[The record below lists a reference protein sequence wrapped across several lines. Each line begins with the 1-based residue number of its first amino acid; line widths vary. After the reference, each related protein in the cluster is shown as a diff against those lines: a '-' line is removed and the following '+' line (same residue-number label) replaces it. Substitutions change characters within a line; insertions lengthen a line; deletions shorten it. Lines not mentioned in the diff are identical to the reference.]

1 MRQPVSIL
9 RDSLVRVIALV
20 LAIGA
25 SFSAAH
31 AADCIGLVLGGGGA
45 RGAAHIGVLK
55 VLEREHIPIC
65 KIAGTSMGAIVG
77 GMYASGY
84 SPEEIERILGQIDWK
99 DVLSDDPP
107 REKLSMRRKSQDL
120 EFLLDYEIGYR
131 NGRIVTPQGL
141 IQGQK
146 LLILLRQLLAST
158 WQIDNFDDLP
168 IPFRAVAADI
178 VSGKPV
184 VWDKGDL
191 VLAIRSSMSVPG
203 AFAPLPVDDYLL
215 VDGGI
220 FDNVPVGVAR
230 AMGADRLIVV
240 DVGTPIAKRE
250 DLTNPLAILN
260 QVVGTLSQDRI
271 NRELATLG
279 AGDVL
284 IRPELGD
291 FSAASFDKADQAI
304 PIGAQAAERV
314 LDQLRTFAVGA
325 QTYAEFTARHRLIT
339 YTPPLIEFVDVKA
352 GGAGAAKLIEREMQI
367 LVGKP
372 LDTDHV
378 DQMVEASYGSGRYQ
392 TIRYQVV
399 ERDGKTGLEITAVD
413 KPWGPNIALF
423 GIQLSNDFKGNTDY
437 QLKADVIFQNVND
450 AGGEL
455 RNRLRLGGETGVESE
470 FYQPFG
476 LGARF
481 FALGQL
487 GYTAENF
494 PLFQGT
500 DQVADYRVQRG
511 ETRAGIGTYLST
523 DLSLGGGLIY
533 GHDWVRRY
541 IGSPDSITEGDA
553 VFGAYSTRLEYDT
566 LDSAIFPAHGM
577 RLDFDSYWYRKSLGS
592 DNNSDAYK
600 LVWDG
605 VLSSGENHFLF
616 GTRLTAST
624 NSAVIEVNDSLG
636 GFLNLSGYPERG
648 LVAPN
653 LVFGRAVYYRQLSD
667 PDKLFAVPIYFGG
680 SVEGGH
686 LWGLQQAIDTN
697 FDEVIYAGSIF
708 AGVKTPFGPLFLGY
722 GQTNNGHYSV
732 YLTFGTLIRP
742 RF

>member
-1 MRQPVSIL
+1 MTNRSASIFRHAFAWAFAGL
-9 RDSLVRVIALV
+9 ACAAL
-20 LAIGA
+20 ADA
-25 SFSAAH
+25 RAN
-31 AADCIGLVLGGGGA
+31 DCIGLVLGGGGA

-65 KIAGTSMGAIVG
+65 KVAGTSMGAIVG

-99 DVLSDDPP
+99 EVLTDDPP
-107 REKLSMRRKSQDL
+107 REKLNMRRKNQDL
-120 EFLLDYEIGYR
+120 EFLLDYEVGYR

-158 WQIDNFDDLP
+158 WKIDDFDDLP

-178 VSGKPV
+178 LSGKPV

-240 DVGTPIAKRE
+240 DVGTPISKRE

-271 NRELATLG
+271 NRELSTLG
-279 AGDVL
+279 PADIL

-291 FSAASFDKADQAI
+291 FSSAAFDKADEAI

-314 LDQLRTFAVGA
+314 LDKLKTFSADA
-325 QTYAEFTARHRLIT
+325 PTYAQFTARHHLIA
-339 YTPPLIEFVDVKA
+339 YSPPVIEFVDVKA
-352 GGAGAAKLIEREMQI
+352 GGAGAAKLIEREMQV
-367 LVGKP
+367 LVGHP
-372 LDTDHV
+372 LDANHV
-378 DQMVEASYGSGRYQ
+378 DQIVESSYGSGRYQ

-399 ERDGKTGLEITAVD
+399 ERDGKAGLEITAVD
-413 KPWGPNIALF
+413 KPWGPNIAVF
-423 GIQLSNDFKGNTDY
+423 GLQLSNDFKGDSDY
-437 QLKADVIFQNVND
+437 QLKADVVFPSIND

-455 RNRLRLGGETGVESE
+455 RNRLRLGGETGIESE

-481 FALGQL
+481 FADGQL
-487 GYTAENF
+487 GYRAENF
-494 PLFQGT
+494 PLFNGT
-500 DQVADYRVQRG
+500 DQVADYRVYRG
-511 ETRAGIGTYLST
+511 EARAGLGTYLST
-523 DLSLGGGLIY
+523 NLAFTAGMVY
-533 GHDWVRRY
+533 GHDWIRRH
-541 IGSPDSITEGDA
+541 IGAPDSVDESDA
-553 VFGAYSTRLEYDT
+553 VYGAYTTRIEYDT
-566 LDSAIFPAHGM
+566 LDNAIFPAHGM
-577 RLDFDSYWYRKSLGS
+577 RLDFDSYWYRTSLGS
-592 DNNSDAYK
+592 DHNADAYK
-600 LVWDG
+600 IVWDG

-616 GTRLTAST
+616 GTRLAASS
-624 NSAVIEVNDSLG
+624 NSAVIEVNDSIG

-653 LVFGRAVYYRQLSD
+653 LAFGRAVYYRQLSD
-667 PDKLFAVPIYFGG
+667 PDKLFSVPIYFGA
-680 SVEGGH
+680 SVEAGH
-686 LWGLQQAIDTN
+686 LWGLQQAVDTN
-697 FDEVIYAGSIF
+697 IDEVIYAGSVF

-722 GQTNNGHYSV
+722 GQTNNGHYSI

>member
-1 MRQPVSIL
+1 MKRPVSIM
-9 RDSLVRVIALV
+9 RDSLVRVTALI
-20 LAIGA
+20 LAIGG
-25 SFSAAH
+25 SLPAAH

-65 KIAGTSMGAIVG
+65 KVAGTSMGAIVG

-84 SPEEIERILGQIDWK
+84 SPEQIETILGQIDWK

-107 REKLSMRRKSQDL
+107 REKLSMRRKGEDL
-120 EFLLDYEIGYR
+120 EFLLDYEFGYR
-131 NGRIVTPQGL
+131 NGRITTPQGL

-146 LLILLRQLLAST
+146 LLLLLREILAST
-158 WQIDNFDDLP
+158 WRIDNFDDLP
-168 IPFRAVAADI
+168 IPYRAVAADI

-184 VWDKGDL
+184 VWSKGDL

-240 DVGTPIAKRE
+240 DVGTPISKRE

-271 NRELATLG
+271 NRELASLG
-279 AGDVL
+279 EQDVL
-284 IRPELGD
+284 ITPELGD
-291 FSAASFDKADQAI
+291 FSAAAFDKAQTVI
-304 PIGAQAAERV
+304 PIGVRAAEQA
-314 LDQLRTFAVGA
+314 LDRLQRFKADA
-325 QTYAEFTARHRLIT
+325 RTYAQFRARHQLIA
-339 YTPPLIEFVDVKA
+339 YKPPTIEFVEVKS
-352 GGAGAAKLIEREMQI
+352 GNAGAARQVEREMQA

-372 LDTDHV
+372 LDATQV
-378 DQMVEASYGSGRYQ
+378 GQMIEAAYGSGRYQ
-392 TIRYQVV
+392 TIRYQIVD
-399 ERDGKTGLEITAVD
+399 RDGKAGLEVTATD
-413 KPWGPNIALF
+413 KPWGPNIAQF
-423 GIQLSNDFKGNTDY
+423 GFTLSNNFQGESDY
-437 QLKADVIFQNVND
+437 QLKADVTFQNVND

-455 RNRLRLGGETGVESE
+455 RNRLRLGGETGVESQ

-481 FALGQL
+481 FAIGQL
-487 GYTAENF
+487 SYLAENL
-494 PLFQGT
+494 PLFEGT
-500 DQVADYRVQRG
+500 EQIADYRIR
-511 ETRAGIGTYLST
+511 RAEATVGIGTYLSS
-523 DLSLGGGLIY
+523 DLSVGGGFLY
-533 GHDWVRRY
+533 GHDWVTRH
-541 IGSPDSITEGDA
+541 IGAPDVIPEGDA
-553 VFGAYSTRLEYDT
+553 PYGAGTIRLEYDT
-566 LDSAIFPAHGM
+566 LDDAIFPAHGM
-577 RLDFDSYWYRKSLGS
+577 RLDFDPAWYRTSFGSKSNADS
-592 DNNSDAYK
+592 YK

-605 VLSSGENHFLF
+605 ALTSGQNHFLF
-616 GTRLTAST
+616 GTRLTSST
-624 NSAVIEVNDSLG
+624 NSAVIEVNDTLG

-648 LVAPN
+648 LIAPN
-653 LVFGRAVYYRQLSD
+653 LAFGRAVYYRQLSD
-667 PDKLFAVPIYFGG
+667 PQGLFTVPIYLGG
-680 SVEGGH
+680 SVEAGH
-686 LWGLQQAIDTN
+686 LWGQEETVN
-697 FDEVIYAGSIF
+697 VYVNEVIYAGSIF

-722 GQTNNGHYSV
+722 GQTNNGHSSV

>member
-1 MRQPVSIL
+1 MSNRSGSISRYAFAWAFACL
-9 RDSLVRVIALV
+9 AGAALPN
-20 LAIGA
+20 AR
-25 SFSAAH
+25 

-65 KIAGTSMGAIVG
+65 KVAGTSMGAIVG

-84 SPEEIERILGQIDWK
+84 SPEDIERILGEIDWK
-99 DVLSDDPP
+99 EVLSDDPP
-107 REKLSMRRKSQDL
+107 REKLNMRRKGQDL
-120 EFLLDYEIGYR
+120 EFLLDYEVGYR
-131 NGRIVTPQGL
+131 NGRIVTPQGF

-158 WQIDNFDDLP
+158 WKIDNFDDLP

-260 QVVGTLSQDRI
+260 QVIGTLTQDRI
-271 NRELATLG
+271 NRELGTLG
-279 AGDVL
+279 PADVL
-284 IRPELGD
+284 IRPDLGD
-291 FSAASFDKADQAI
+291 FSSAAFDKADEAI
-304 PIGAQAAERV
+304 PIGTQAAERA
-314 LDQLRTFAVGA
+314 LDKLKTFTADA
-325 QTYAEFTARHRLIT
+325 QTYAQFTTRHQPIP
-339 YTPPLIEFVDVKA
+339 YTPPVIEFVDVKA
-352 GGAGAAKLIEREMQI
+352 GTPGAAKLIEREMQV
-367 LVGKP
+367 LVGQP
-372 LDTDHV
+372 LDAAHV
-378 DQMVEASYGSGRYQ
+378 DQIVESSYGSGRYQ
-392 TIRYQVV
+392 TIRYQAV
-399 ERDGKTGLEITAVD
+399 ERDGKSGLEITAVD

-423 GIQLSNDFKGNTDY
+423 GLQVSNDFKGDSDY
-437 QLKADVIFQNVND
+437 QLKADVIFPSVND

-455 RNRLRLGGETGVESE
+455 RNRLRLGGETGIESE

-487 GYTAENF
+487 GYKAENF
-494 PLFQGT
+494 PLFNDT
-500 DQVADYRVQRG
+500 DQVADYRVYRG
-511 ETRAGIGTYLST
+511 EARAGLGTYLST
-523 DLSLGGGLIY
+523 NFAFGAGMIY
-533 GHDWVRRY
+533 GHDWVRRH
-541 IGSPDSITEGDA
+541 IGAPDSVSESDA
-553 VFGAYSTRLEYDT
+553 LYGAYTTRLEYDT
-566 LDSAIFPAHGM
+566 LDNAIFPAHGM
-577 RLDFDSYWYRKSLGS
+577 RLDFDSYWYRTSLGS
-592 DNNSDAYK
+592 DHNADSYK
-600 LVWDG
+600 IVWDG
-605 VLSSGENHFLF
+605 VVSSGENHFLF
-616 GTRLTAST
+616 GTRLAAST
-624 NSAVIEVNDSLG
+624 NSAVIEVNDSIG

-653 LVFGRAVYYRQLSD
+653 LAFGRAVYYRQLSD
-667 PDKLFAVPIYFGG
+667 PDKLFSVPIYFGA
-680 SVEGGH
+680 SAEAGH

-697 FDEVIYAGSIF
+697 FDEVIYAGSVF

-722 GQTNNGHYSV
+722 GQTNNGHYSI

>member
-1 MRQPVSIL
+1 MTNRSGSIF
-9 RDSLVRVIALV
+9 RHALAWA
-20 LAIGA
+20 LAGLAGA
-25 SFSAAH
+25 ALPNAH
-31 AADCIGLVLGGGGA
+31 AAECIGLVLGGGGA

-65 KIAGTSMGAIVG
+65 KVAGTSMGAIVG

-84 SPEEIERILGQIDWK
+84 SPEDIERILGQIDWK
-99 DVLSDDPP
+99 EVLSDDPP
-107 REKLSMRRKSQDL
+107 REKLNMRRKGQDL
-120 EFLLDYEIGYR
+120 EFLLDYEVGYR
-131 NGRIVTPQGL
+131 DGRIVTPQGL

-158 WQIDNFDDLP
+158 WKIDNFDDLP

-184 VWDKGDL
+184 IWDRGDL

-240 DVGTPIAKRE
+240 DVGTPISKRE

-260 QVVGTLSQDRI
+260 QVIGTLSQDRI
-271 NRELATLG
+271 NRELGTLG
-279 AGDVL
+279 AADVL

-291 FSAASFDKADQAI
+291 FSSAAFDKADQAI
-304 PIGAQAAERV
+304 PIGTQAAERAV
-314 LDQLRTFAVGA
+314 DKLKTFTADA
-325 QTYAEFTARHRLIT
+325 QTYAQFTARHQLIA
-339 YTPPLIEFVDVKA
+339 YTPPVIEFVDVKA
-352 GGAGAAKLIEREMQI
+352 GGAGAAKLIEREMQV
-367 LVGKP
+367 LVGQP
-372 LDTDHV
+372 LDAAHV
-378 DQMVEASYGSGRYQ
+378 DQIVESSYGSGRYQ
-392 TIRYQVV
+392 TIRYQAV
-399 ERDGKTGLEITAVD
+399 ERDGKAGLEITAVD

-423 GIQLSNDFKGNTDY
+423 GLQLSNDFKGDSDY
-437 QLKADVIFQNVND
+437 QLKADVIFPNVND

-455 RNRLRLGGETGVESE
+455 RNRLRLGGETGIESE

-487 GYTAENF
+487 GYKAENF
-494 PLFQGT
+494 PLFEGT
-500 DQVADYRVQRG
+500 EQIADYRVYRG
-511 ETRAGIGTYLST
+511 EARAGIGTYLST
-523 DLSLGGGLIY
+523 NWALGAGMIY
-533 GHDWVRRY
+533 GHDWIRRH
-541 IGSPDSITEGDA
+541 IGAPDSVSESDA
-553 VFGAYSTRLEYDT
+553 LYGAYTTRLEYDT
-566 LDSAIFPAHGM
+566 LDNAIFPAHGM
-577 RLDFDSYWYRKSLGS
+577 RLDFDSYWYRTSLGS
-592 DNNSDAYK
+592 DHNADSYK
-600 LVWDG
+600 IVWDG
-605 VLSSGENHFLF
+605 VVSSGENHFLF
-616 GTRLTAST
+616 GTRLAASS
-624 NSAVIEVNDSLG
+624 NSAVIEVNDSIG

-653 LVFGRAVYYRQLSD
+653 LAFGRAVYYRQLSD
-667 PDKLFAVPIYFGG
+667 PDKLFSVPIYFGA
-680 SVEGGH
+680 SVEAGH
-686 LWGLQQAIDTN
+686 LWGLQQAVNTN
-697 FDEVIYAGSIF
+697 FDEVIYAGSVF
-708 AGVKTPFGPLFLGY
+708 GGVKTPFGPLFLGY
-722 GQTNNGHYSV
+722 GQTNNGHYSI

>member
-1 MRQPVSIL
+1 MNDRREGRFPRTL
-9 RDSLVRVIALV
+9 AWLFAGLAGMALQ
-20 LAIGA
+20 
-25 SFSAAH
+25 SAR

-55 VLEREHIPIC
+55 VIEREHIPIC
-65 KIAGTSMGAIVG
+65 KVAGTSMGAIVG

-84 SPEEIERILGQIDWK
+84 SPEEIERILGEIDWK

-107 REKLSMRRKSQDL
+107 RERLSMRRKNEDL
-120 EFLLDYEIGYR
+120 EFLLGYEVGYR

-158 WQIDNFDDLP
+158 WKVDNFDDLP

-184 VWDKGDL
+184 IWAEGDL

-240 DVGTPIAKRE
+240 DVGTPIAKRD

-271 NRELATLG
+271 NREIATLG
-279 AGDVL
+279 ANDIL

-304 PIGAQAAERV
+304 PIGKQAAERS
-314 LDQLRTFAVGA
+314 LDRLRTFAATPQDYA
-325 QTYAEFTARHRLIT
+325 QFSARHHLIT
-339 YTPPLIEFVDVKA
+339 YSPPVIEFVEVKA
-352 GGAGAAKLIEREMQI
+352 GGAGAAKLIEREMQV

-372 LDTDHV
+372 LDTKSV
-378 DQMVEASYGSGRYQ
+378 DQMIESSYGSGRYQ
-392 TIRYQVV
+392 TIRYQAV
-399 ERDGKTGLEITAVD
+399 ERDGKAGLEVTAID
-413 KPWGPNIALF
+413 KPWGPNIAMF
-423 GIQLSNDFKGNTDY
+423 GLTLSNDFKGNSDY
-437 QLKADVIFQNVND
+437 QLKADIVLQDVND

-455 RNRLRLGGETGVESE
+455 RNRLRLGGETGLESE

-487 GYTAENF
+487 GYRAENF

-511 ETRAGIGTYLST
+511 EGRAGLGTYLST
-523 DLSLGGGLIY
+523 DLSIGAGLIY

-541 IGSPDSITEGDA
+541 VGTPDSIAEGDS
-553 VFGAYSTRLEYDT
+553 VYGAYSTRIEYDT
-566 LDSAIFPAHGM
+566 LDNAIFPAHGM
-577 RLDFDSYWYRKSLGS
+577 RLDFDSYWYRKTLGS
-592 DNNSDAYK
+592 DNNADSYK
-600 LVWDG
+600 IIWDG
-605 VLSSGENHFLF
+605 VVSSGENHFLF
-616 GTRLTAST
+616 GTRLAAST

-653 LVFGRAVYYRQLSD
+653 LAFGRAVYYRQLSD
-667 PDKLFAVPIYFGG
+667 PEKLFSVPIYFGG
-680 SVEGGH
+680 SIEGGH
-686 LWGLQQAIDTN
+686 LWGLQQAVNTN
-697 FDEVIYAGSIF
+697 FDEVIYAASVFG
-708 AGVKTPFGPLFLGY
+708 GVKTPFGPLFLGY

-742 RF
+742 RN

>member
-1 MRQPVSIL
+1 MTGRPDSIF
-9 RDSLVRVIALV
+9 RHVFAWTLVFLAAGALPN
-20 LAIGA
+20 ANA
-25 SFSAAH
+25 S
-31 AADCIGLVLGGGGA
+31 DCIGLVLGGGGA

-65 KIAGTSMGAIVG
+65 KVAGTSMGAIVG

-99 DVLSDDPP
+99 EVLTDDPP
-107 REKLSMRRKSQDL
+107 REKLNMRRKGQDL
-120 EFLLDYEIGYR
+120 EFLLDYEVGYR

-158 WQIDNFDDLP
+158 WNIYDFDDLP

-178 VSGKPV
+178 VSGKPI

-240 DVGTPIAKRE
+240 DVGTPISKRE

-260 QVVGTLSQDRI
+260 QVIGTLSQDRI
-271 NRELATLG
+271 NRELGTLG
-279 AGDVL
+279 AADVL

-291 FSAASFDKADQAI
+291 FSAAAFDKADEAI

-314 LDQLRTFAVGA
+314 LAQLKTFSVGTQDYA
-325 QTYAEFTARHRLIT
+325 QFTARHQRIA
-339 YTPPLIEFVDVKA
+339 YAPPVIEFVDVKA
-352 GGAGAAKLIEREMQI
+352 GGAGAAKLIEREMQV
-367 LVGKP
+367 LVGQP
-372 LDTDHV
+372 LDANHV
-378 DQMVEASYGSGRYQ
+378 DQIVESSYGSGRYQ
-392 TIRYQVV
+392 TIRYQIV
-399 ERDGKTGLEITAVD
+399 ERDGKAGLEVTAVD

-423 GIQLSNDFKGNTDY
+423 GLQLSNDFKGDSDY
-437 QLKADVIFQNVND
+437 QLKADVIFPNVND

-455 RNRLRLGGETGVESE
+455 RNRLRLGGETGIESE

-487 GYTAENF
+487 GYKAENF
-494 PLFQGT
+494 PLFDGT
-500 DQVADYRVQRG
+500 DQIADYRVYRG
-511 ETRAGIGTYLST
+511 EARAGIGTYLST
-523 DLSLGGGLIY
+523 NFAFGAGMVY
-533 GHDWVRRY
+533 GHDWVRRHT
-541 IGSPDSITEGDA
+541 GATDSIAEGDA
-553 VFGAYSTRLEYDT
+553 LYGAYTTRLEYDT
-566 LDSAIFPAHGM
+566 LDNAIFPAHGM
-577 RLDFDSYWYRKSLGS
+577 RLDFDSYWYRTSLGS
-592 DNNSDAYK
+592 DHNADSYK
-600 LVWDG
+600 IIWDG

-616 GTRLTAST
+616 GTRLAAST
-624 NSAVIEVNDSLG
+624 NSAVIEVNDSIG

-653 LVFGRAVYYRQLSD
+653 LAFGRAVYYRQLSD
-667 PDKLFAVPIYFGG
+667 PDKLFSVPIYFGA
-680 SVEGGH
+680 SLEAGH
-686 LWGLQQAIDTN
+686 LWGLQQAVDTN
-697 FDEVIYAGSIF
+697 FDEVIYAGSVF

-722 GQTNNGHYSV
+722 GQTNNGHYSI